1 MGAMEDGPATT
12 LEHLDQQL
20 SWTRS
25 ELEQYQR
32 LGDQLESGR
41 RQLAALRG
49 RITKL
54 EARVA
59 RERQD
64 VDDLQGANL
73 AALLARVRGEYEQR
87 EEKELAE
94 WLAACL
100 RLDQGREEH
109 AALTAQIEALTNRVA
124 SLADPLPRYHEL
136 LAEKGRWIR
145 EHGAEDDDQ
154 HRLHLAER
162 EGVLKDLLREVDEA
176 VWAGQVAKAS
186 ITGLL
191 NSLSKAQALGKLDM
205 IGLASNWVK
214 FEHID
219 DAHRH
224 ASAANRALSRF
235 QMELADV
242 QARHE
247 AFLALEL
254 GQLATFADYFFDDL
268 VSDWI
273 VQCRINRS
281 HASAGIARTRVNR
294 TLQVLTRRRHDV
306 MVELRLVAER
316 AEGIGQG

>member
-1 MGAMEDGPATT
+1 MDAMEDGTATT

-25 ELEQYQR
+25 DLEQYQR

-54 EARVA
+54 ESRVA
-59 RERQD
+59 RERKD

-87 EEKELAE
+87 EEKEVAE

-100 RLDQGREEH
+100 RLDQAKEEH
-109 AALTAQIEALTNRVA
+109 AALTAQTEALTNRVA
-124 SLADPLPRYHEL
+124 SLEDPLPRYHEL

-145 EHGAEDDDQ
+145 EHGAEDDH

-191 NSLSKAQALGKLDM
+191 HALSKAQALGKLDM

-235 QMELADV
+235 QMELSDV
-242 QARHE
+242 QSRHE

-281 HASAGIARTRVNR
+281 HTSAGIARTRVNR

-316 AEGIGQG
+316 SEGIGEG